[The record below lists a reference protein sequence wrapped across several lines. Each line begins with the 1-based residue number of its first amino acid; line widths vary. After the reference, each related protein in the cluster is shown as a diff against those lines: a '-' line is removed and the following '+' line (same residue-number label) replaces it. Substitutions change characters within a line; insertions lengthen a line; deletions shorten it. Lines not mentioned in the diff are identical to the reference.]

1 MANLT
6 YLFVIFISIFST
18 AIISLYIYA
27 QKNILEY
34 TKLVEYILEFA
45 DSGNE
50 PNFSYETKKIVE
62 NFRKFIK
69 MLQGK
74 MDHEHFLKVKRQNLR
89 MVQELTSY
97 IELCRTFT
105 EVLPYIGIL
114 GTVLGFLLTTD
125 LFNGTLENSITGLTL
140 ALSSTAL
147 ALFFAIIIKVL
158 FEARIIP
165 QYMHFENV
173 LQALENHVEQQ
184 GGLTKQMA
192 FQFTKEE

>member
-27 QKNILEY
+27 QKIILEY
-34 TKLVEYILEFA
+34 TKLIEYILEFA
-45 DSGNE
+45 DSGEE
-50 PNFSYETKKIVE
+50 PNFSYETKKTVD
-62 NFRKFIK
+62 NFRRFIN
-69 MLQGK
+69 MLQVNR
-74 MDHEHFLKVKRQNLR
+74 DHEHFIKVKRQNLR
-89 MVQELTSY
+89 MTQELTGY

-125 LFNGTLENSITGLTL
+125 IFNGTLENAITGLTL

-158 FEARIIP
+158 FESRIIP
-165 QYMHFENV
+165 QYMHFDNI
-173 LQALENHVEQQ
+173 LQALESHVEQQ
-184 GGLTKQMA
+184 GGLTKQIA
-192 FQFTKEE
+192 LHFSKEN